1 MRALR
6 AVAPPEPAAPGVALT
21 LDAVSKV
28 YGGERHLVH
37 ALDRVSLEVGRGEFV
52 CLLGASGCGKSTLL
66 SIIAGLDA
74 PSAGVVSTHG
84 ARTAL
89 MFQEAALFPWLTAQR
104 NVELALKLRGVA
116 RRDRAEQA
124 RHLLDVVR
132 LADFATKSP
141 HELSGGMRQRVALA
155 RALAQSAD
163 ILLMDEPFGA
173 LDAMTRDVLHDELE
187 RVWSET
193 GLTIVFVT
201 HNVREAARLGDRV
214 VLLSS
219 RPGRVAE
226 EYAVPFDRPR
236 RIEDPEVSALAG
248 TITERLREEVR
259 RHGTR

>member
-6 AVAPPEPAAPGVALT
+6 AVAASESVKPGVALR
-21 LDAVSKV
+21 LEDVSKV
-28 YGGERHLVH
+28 FGDERHLVH
-37 ALDRVSLEVGRGEFV
+37 ALDRVSLEVRRGEFL

-66 SIIAGLDA
+66 SIVAGLDR
-74 PSAGVVSTHG
+74 PSAGTVDAQG

-89 MFQEAALFPWLTAQR
+89 MFQESALFPWLTAQR
-104 NVELALKLRGVA
+104 NVELALKLRGVP
-116 RRDRAEQA
+116 RRERAEQA
-124 RHLLDVVR
+124 LHLLDVVR
-132 LADFATKSP
+132 LGEFARKAP

-155 RALAQSAD
+155 RALAQEAD

-173 LDAMTRDVLHDELE
+173 LDAMTRDILHDELE
-187 RVWSET
+187 RVWSEA
-193 GLTIVFVT
+193 GLTVVFVT

-236 RIEDPEVSALAG
+236 RIEDPDVSALAG